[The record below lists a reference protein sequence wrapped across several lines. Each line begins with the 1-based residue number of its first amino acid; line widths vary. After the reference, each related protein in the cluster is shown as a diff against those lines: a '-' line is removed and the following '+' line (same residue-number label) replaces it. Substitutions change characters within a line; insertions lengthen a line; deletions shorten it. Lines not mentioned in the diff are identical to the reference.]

1 VGNFLKNHDISTRN
15 GIGKR
20 ILFITKRNEDQFY
33 EFRSSDYASTKR
45 YIKYPERTRTS
56 DTGFRKPIKPISA
69 GFIGVPDYFFH
80 VLIEAIIAFF
90 PLAVFIGMSQFMRGH
105 AFTRPFN
112 LSEELF
118 RLKEGDRF
126 TNQVHSELFF
136 MMIFLL

>member
-1 VGNFLKNHDISTRN
+1 MGLALLVGNFLKNHDISTRN

-45 YIKYPERTRTS
+45 YIKYPERNRTS

-90 PLAVFIGMSQFMRGH
+90 PLAVFNVSNYVC
-105 AFTRPFN
+105 N
-112 LSEELF
+112 LVSNF
-118 RLKEGDRF
+118 KK
-126 TNQVHSELFF
+126 V
-136 MMIFLL
+136 LLNSV